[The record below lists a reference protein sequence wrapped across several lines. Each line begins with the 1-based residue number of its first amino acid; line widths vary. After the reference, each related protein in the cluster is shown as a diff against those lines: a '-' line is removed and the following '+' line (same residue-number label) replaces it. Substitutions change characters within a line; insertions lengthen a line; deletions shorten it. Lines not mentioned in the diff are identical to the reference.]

1 MLLISLLEDI
11 YLSMISLLSFWLFSG
26 TGFDVILF
34 YVVEV
39 EKGVLVL
46 IEWCKLQEGKYSIL

>member
-26 TGFDVILF
+26 TDFDVILF

-39 EKGVLVL
+39 EKGAFVL

>member
-1 MLLISLLEDI
+1 
-11 YLSMISLLSFWLFSG
+11 MISLLSFWLFSG
-26 TGFDVILF
+26 TDFDVILF

-39 EKGVLVL
+39 EKGAFVL